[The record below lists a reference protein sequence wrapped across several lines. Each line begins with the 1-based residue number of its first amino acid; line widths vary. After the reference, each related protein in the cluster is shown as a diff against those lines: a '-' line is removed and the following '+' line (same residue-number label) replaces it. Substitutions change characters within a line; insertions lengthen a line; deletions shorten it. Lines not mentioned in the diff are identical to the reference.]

1 MAHYLFD
8 VVPHS
13 DGMDVVIFDI
23 DEKIL
28 SNLPCYWQHQYGH
41 EENTY
46 ISINM
51 HSKKIVHYC

>member
-1 MAHYLFD
+1 